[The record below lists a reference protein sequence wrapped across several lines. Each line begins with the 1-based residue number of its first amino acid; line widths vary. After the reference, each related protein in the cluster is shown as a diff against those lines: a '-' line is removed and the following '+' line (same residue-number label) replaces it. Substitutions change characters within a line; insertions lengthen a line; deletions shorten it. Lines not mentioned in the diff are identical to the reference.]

1 MGKWIEL
8 GMLGSA
14 KDVENRQMEYA
25 VNNISEY
32 KMGSVENIIES
43 KTFIKKIW
51 ILLMNFMIKNN
62 FIIKA

>member
-1 MGKWIEL
+1 
-8 GMLGSA
+8 MLGSA

>member
-1 MGKWIEL
+1 MID
-8 GMLGSA
+8 SA

-32 KMGSVENIIES
+32 KMRFDENIIES
-43 KTFIKKIW
+43 KAFSKKIG
-51 ILLMNFMIKNN
+51 ILLMKLMTKNN

>member
-1 MGKWIEL
+1 
-8 GMLGSA
+8 MLGSA

-43 KTFIKKIW
+43 KTFIKKI
-51 ILLMNFMIKNN
+51 
-62 FIIKA
+62 